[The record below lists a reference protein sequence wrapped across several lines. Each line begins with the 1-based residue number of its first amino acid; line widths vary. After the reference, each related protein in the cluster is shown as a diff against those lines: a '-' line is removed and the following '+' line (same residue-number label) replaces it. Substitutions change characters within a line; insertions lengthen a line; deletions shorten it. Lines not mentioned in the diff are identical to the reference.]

1 MLAMVT
7 TDFYNCSRVGIYLF
21 QALGLE
27 WDDMATW
34 SKNLNCEIFPQTC
47 TWSIGIWESLYGI
60 ESDES
65 LSLEVRRKKVLEKVL
80 YQAPISPQAL
90 EGMLYFCTGADE
102 VIVRD
107 FSAPYS
113 FEVSIKYQGEI
124 TNMIEIWE
132 FIYRVKPSHL
142 YFRLFFE
149 KQIFVDHELHTGLHY
164 GLYRS
169 LTELNSGV
177 ENVAL
182 SICSSDSLENTSKN
196 ISEKSFSYTRKE
208 MADLLKE
215 KRRVQRRGKS
225 IFSDRA
231 VEAQVTE
238 ITFADV
244 LKAKE
249 IK

>member
-7 TDFYNCSRVGIYLF
+7 TDFYNCSRVGMYLF

-27 WDDMATW
+27 WDAMASW
-34 SKNLNCEIFPQTC
+34 SKDLNFEIFPQTC

-65 LSLEVRRKKVLEKVL
+65 FSLEVRRKKVLEKVL

-102 VIVRD
+102 VVVRD
-107 FSAPYS
+107 FTAPYS

-124 TNMIEIWE
+124 SNMIDIWE

-142 YFRLFFE
+142 SFRLFFE
-149 KQIFVDHELHTGLHY
+149 KQMFVDHELHTGLHY

-169 LTELNSGV
+169 LSELNLDEENLVISTRSSESV
-177 ENVAL
+177 EN
-182 SICSSDSLENTSKN
+182 IMENN
-196 ISEKSFSYTRKE
+196 VENSFSYSRKE
-208 MADLLKE
+208 LADLLKK
-215 KRRVQRRGKS
+215 KRRLQRRGK
-225 IFSDRA
+225 ILFSDR
-231 VEAQVTE
+231 VVGSQVTE
-238 ITFADV
+238 ITFKDV
-244 LKAKE
+244 LRSKE